1 MLQEISIVWA
11 VSKWSEQHLSTVS
24 LRHSATANQ
33 TPVAKQTVR
42 FGNLYPMQPIP
53 MPPPLAS
60 LYPNGYPNPYGNTS
74 HNNPM
79 LVGGNLNTNA
89 ALYYGGQRAY
99 APAQAAPYFPQ
110 IVSSGP
116 QTIQATSD
124 PLIAQALHYLGEIR
138 NLPQDEVA
146 LSQMGVNILFHCGQ
160 DALDLIRQKNIKV
173 AFGDMGDSLAHA
185 QWIKDDNL
193 IMINQKYKND
203 SSWPNLYAISEA
215 IYHEAGHAGRMGDD
229 RSSIQEEIDCLAL
242 NTLAYRYHA
251 ATNPQYVLVSGTN
264 RLIADGVALYA
275 KLFFDPDPNKTAL
288 VNRVID
294 KYGFLPTHSPDHT
307 IPLQNPSFGPTLAD
321 RVIRTLHDRQAGL
334 AV

>member
-1 MLQEISIVWA
+1 M
-11 VSKWSEQHLSTVS
+11 STVS
-24 LRHSATANQ
+24 VRPLPRVNPTSSATPQ
-33 TPVAKQTVR
+33 PVR

-53 MPPPLAS
+53 MPPPLAP
-60 LYPNGYPNPYGNTS
+60 LDVNGYPNP
-74 HNNPM
+74 
-79 LVGGNLNTNA
+79 LLLGGNLNTNA

-110 IVSSGP
+110 IISAPPAVKAVP
-116 QTIQATSD
+116 ATSD
-124 PLIAQALHYLGEIR
+124 PLIAQALHYLGEVR
-138 NLPQDEVA
+138 NLPQDEMA
-146 LSQMGVNILFHCGQ
+146 LSQMGVNLLFHCGQ
-160 DALDLIRQKNIKV
+160 DALDLIQQKNIKV

-251 ATNPQYVLVSGTN
+251 ATNPHYVLISGTN

-275 KLFFDPDPNKTAL
+275 KLFFDPDPNKSAL

-307 IPLQNPSFGPTLAD
+307 IPLQTPSFGPTLAD

-334 AV
+334 VV

>member
-1 MLQEISIVWA
+1 MCNANSSPKSI
-11 VSKWSEQHLSTVS
+11 
-24 LRHSATANQ
+24 
-33 TPVAKQTVR
+33 R
-42 FGNLYPMQPIP
+42 FGTLYPMQPIP
-53 MPPPLAS
+53 MPAP
-60 LYPNGYPNPYGNTS
+60 LYPMGISPYP
-74 HNNPM
+74 NNPM
-79 LVGGNLNTNA
+79 LLGGHLNAQA
-89 ALYYGGQRAY
+89 ALYYSGQRAY

-110 IVSSGP
+110 IAPTSNVAPIS
-116 QTIQATSD
+116 SD
-124 PLIAQALHYLGEIR
+124 PLITQALHYLGEIR
-138 NLPQDEVA
+138 NLPQDEVT

-242 NTLAYRYHA
+242 NTLAYRYHT